1 MVMMGLVNADISK
14 NGKPLGV
21 IQLWRG
27 EAVVD
32 VSEQAE
38 QEYLQNLFS
47 TSGPVTYSFMQYGED
62 RDDTNVWMESR
73 YERGT
78 PGWFMAVLNRLRDE
92 GYRYALTDEDE
103 L

>member
-1 MVMMGLVNADISK
+1 MNADISK

-21 IQLWRG
+21 IQLWRS

-32 VSEQAE
+32 VSDQAE

-47 TSGPVTYSFMQYGED
+47 SSGPVTYSFMQYGEG
-62 RDDTNVWMESR
+62 RDDVNEWMESR
-73 YERGT
+73 YEPGT

-92 GYRYALTDEDE
+92 GYRYALTDEDV